1 MQIFRQFL
9 IAPSLARLI
18 QREAGIA
25 RQVTDGYF
33 SDHPERQHLVRLKA
47 RQCHLIVVGAN
58 SAVEP
63 NEDPAEIPRQHAE
76 ALLDLCSG
84 RISYEQI
91 ILHIQADQEVLLD
104 RIVAPGSLDL
114 AVVMFSDR
122 SQADAFEPPIWL
134 GAEVTGDTAYTRRAI
149 ALKGLPP
156 AIEVP
161 LSGAQLD
168 ALLDVLAPD
177 EIGNPGAARGPDDWA
192 PSARRSRRTDPLDE
206 ETDTSSNY
214 DPVTALARSLEASG
228 LLQAEDRDTAASGGE
243 GQLEQSEE
251 HLARS
256 PRNI

>member
-1 MQIFRQFL
+1 MQISRQFL

-18 QREAGIA
+18 QREGGIV

-33 SDHPERQHLVRLKA
+33 SDHPERQHLVRLEA
-47 RQCHLIVVGAN
+47 HQCYLIVVGAN

-63 NEDPAEIPRQHAE
+63 NEDPAVIPRQHAE

-91 ILHIQADQEVLLD
+91 TLRIQADQEVLLD

-122 SQADAFEPPIWL
+122 SQADAFEPLIWL
-134 GAEVTGDTAYTRRAI
+134 GAEVTGDPAYTRRTI
-149 ALKGLPP
+149 ALNGLPP

-161 LSGAQLD
+161 LSGVQLD

-177 EIGNPGAARGPDDWA
+177 EITNPGAARGTDDWA

-243 GQLEQSEE
+243 GQLEQFEE
-251 HLARS
+251 HVVQS
-256 PRNI
+256 PRNN